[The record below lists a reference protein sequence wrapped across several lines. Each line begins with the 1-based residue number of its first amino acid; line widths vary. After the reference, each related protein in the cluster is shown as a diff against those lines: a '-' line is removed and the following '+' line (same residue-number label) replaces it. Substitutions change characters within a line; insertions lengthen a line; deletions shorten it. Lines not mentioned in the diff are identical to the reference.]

1 MIRSVYNNVHMFCLT
16 FFVSFLLQKPA
27 KSRLICVFPPLTSSI
42 LVTEVR
48 EAPHVAEADDGA
60 GHRQDELYLVA
71 PLAPLLH
78 LLLRRGLGL
87 KGAIGEAF
95 GSVSLTGQ
103 KGRKRR
109 KAVKRE

>member
-1 MIRSVYNNVHMFCLT
+1 MFCL
-16 FFVSFLLQKPA
+16 SAFLLQKPA
-27 KSRLICVFPPLTSSI
+27 QSKFIAVSPPLTSSV
-42 LVTEVR
+42 LVTEVG
-48 EAPHVAEADDGA
+48 EAPHVAKADDGA

-87 KGAIGEAF
+87 KGAIGEAL